1 MNELDTLTSDFLR
14 DLVSADVKAGK
25 NNGKVVT
32 RFPPEPNGYLHIG
45 HAKAVCIDF
54 GIAQEFNGECHL
66 RMDDTNPA
74 KENME
79 YVESI
84 KTDIKWLG
92 FDWGE
97 HFYFSADYFER
108 MFDFAVELIKKGK
121 AYVCDLSQDDWKQ
134 YRGVP
139 TRPGKESPARNR
151 SVDENL
157 DLFNRMRSGEF
168 DDGSR
173 CLRAKI
179 DMASPNIHMRDP
191 VIYRIMRAHHY
202 RTADKWC
209 IYPTYDFAHPIED
222 SIEGITHS
230 LCTLEFEVHRPLY
243 DWICEQLEIHHPRQ
257 IEFSRLNLTYTV
269 MSKRNLLQLVQ
280 EECVKGWDDPRMPT
294 ICGLR
299 RRGYTPESIREFSR
313 RVGVTKFN
321 SVTEVA
327 VLEHCIREEL
337 NKTAPR
343 VMAVQNPLKLVITN
357 YPEDRAELLDCINNP
372 EDPSAG
378 TRKVPFAREILIER
392 DDFMEDPPRKFFRL
406 APDREVRLRYAYIIK
421 CTDVIKDSAG
431 EITEIH
437 CTYDPETKSGSD
449 TSGRKV
455 KGTIHWVPA
464 AKAIPAEVRI
474 YDRLFTFERP
484 EEVEEGRDFRDYLN
498 PESLITRQAML
509 EPSLSGI
516 EPGTRV
522 QFERSGYFFVD
533 PVDSSPDKP
542 VFNRIVSLKD
552 TWGKINKK

>member
-1 MNELDTLTSDFLR
+1 MSELATLNSDFLR
-14 DLVSADVKAGK
+14 DIVKADVAAGK
-25 NNGKVVT
+25 NGGKVVT

-45 HAKAVCIDF
+45 HAKAICIDF

-74 KENME
+74 KESME

-92 FDWGE
+92 FDWGD
-97 HFYFSADYFER
+97 HFYYSADYFER
-108 MFDFAVELIKKGK
+108 MYDYAVELIKKGK
-121 AYVCDLSQDDWKQ
+121 AYVCDLTQEGWKE

-139 TRPGKESPARNR
+139 TRPGKESPSRSR
-151 SVDENL
+151 SVEDNL
-157 DLFNRMRSGEF
+157 DLFRRMRNGEF
-168 DDGSR
+168 PDGTL

-179 DMASPNIHMRDP
+179 DMASPNLHMRDP

-209 IYPTYDFAHPIED
+209 IYPTYDFAHPLED

-243 DWICEQLEIHHPRQ
+243 DWICEQLNIHHPQQ

-269 MSKRNLLQLVQ
+269 MSKRKLLQLVQ
-280 EECVKGWDDPRMPT
+280 DKCVRGWDDPRMPT

-299 RRGYTPESIREFSR
+299 RRGYTPASIKEFSR
-313 RVGVTKFN
+313 RVGVTKFP
-321 SVTEVA
+321 SVTEAA

-343 VMAVQNPLKLVITN
+343 VMAVQNPLKMVITN
-357 YPEDRAELLDCINNP
+357 YPEGRQELLDGANNP
-372 EDPSAG
+372 EDPAAG
-378 TRKVPFAREILIER
+378 SRKIPFAREIFIER
-392 DDFMEDPPRKFFRL
+392 DDFMEDPPKKFFRL
-406 APDREVRLRYAYIIK
+406 APDREVRLRYAYIVK
-421 CTDVIKDSAG
+421 CTGVIKNPAG

-437 CTYDPETKSGSD
+437 CTYDPETKSGSEA
-449 TSGRKV
+449 SQRKV

-464 AKAIPAEVRI
+464 ANSLTAEVRL

-484 EEVEEGRDFRDYLN
+484 EEVEEGRDFKEYLN
-498 PESLITRQAML
+498 PDSLIVKQAL
-509 EPSLSGI
+509 VEPSLASA
-516 EPGTRV
+516 EPGLRV
-522 QFERSGYFFVD
+522 QFERTGYFFVD
-533 PVDSSPDKP
+533 PVDSAPGKLI
-542 VFNRIVSLKD
+542 FNRIVSLKD
-552 TWGKINKK
+552 TWVKINK